1 MLYDV
6 LSLVL
11 LLLGFGFLIANL
23 RLGAE
28 LVRYFRLR
36 SSALLVWP
44 GKRPPFYGLALT
56 LGVVLGVLVI
66 VKLVVQNRPPRDVFG
81 EGMMFLYYGYAIPLS
96 RRIRRGFYR
105 DGVWSDSGFVPYWKI
120 DGLRW
125 KEETGEQLTLVLIDR
140 VRKMARLLSVPLP
153 MYGAARRLLRDRL
166 ASHEIHFAGKSLD
179 LGEHDERDDV

>member
-1 MLYDV
+1 VLYDV
-6 LSLVL
+6 LSFIL

-28 LVRYFRLR
+28 LVRYFRMR

-44 GKRPPFYGLALT
+44 GTRPPFYGLALS
-56 LGVVLGVLVI
+56 LGVILGVLVI
-66 VKLVVQNRPPRDVFG
+66 VKLVVQDRPPRDVFG
-81 EGMMFLYYGYAIPLS
+81 EGMMFLYYGYAVPLS

-125 KEETGEQLTLVLIDR
+125 KEEQGEQLTLVLIDR
-140 VRKMARLLSVPLP
+140 VRRMARLLNVPLP